1 MFEMSKSLTI
11 LTCAM
16 LESLKLKVKT
26 GVTCK
31 IHGENK
37 KHTRYS
43 YWKITYM
50 VGEY

>member
-1 MFEMSKSLTI
+1 MFHVGKVR
-11 LTCAM
+11 
-16 LESLKLKVKT
+16 LKAKT
-26 GVTCK
+26 GMTCK

-37 KHTRYS
+37 KHTRNS

>member
-1 MFEMSKSLTI
+1 MFEMSKSSNI

-16 LESLKLKVKT
+16 LESVKVKAKT

-31 IHGENK
+31 MHGENK
-37 KHTRYS
+37 KHTRNS

-50 VGEY
+50 VEEY

>member
-16 LESLKLKVKT
+16 LESVKLKAKT
-26 GVTCK
+26 GVTRK